1 MKTKAERVIR
11 AATAVA
17 AVLGCAAVLGFGP
30 GAGTCAGQQIN
41 AEAFAGRPFGVGK
54 LTVPAVPNMT
64 PEPLGLDGILVEEA
78 SGRVYYP
85 AMETPSLVGGFFADL
100 VNATPRVTIYFLFTG
115 DQPLE
120 ITIVGRQRV
129 RLGVAPQSDPR
140 GYNRLLRAWWKQYT
154 AEGGLLEPR
163 SDYPPMAANYLK
175 LMLAQRFGLPAP
187 PLSGKSWEE
196 WFRTQ
201 LGLALS
207 TEPLRTAMMQSR
219 FASPGAFA
227 GPAADPLPAPWPD
240 EAPTLAPAA
249 EEIEVEPI
257 ARHVPAEAFYCR
269 FGSFSNFLWLQDTL
283 QRWGG
288 DFQNL
293 VALRSLNYEIRR
305 RMEQQLVIRQSAL
318 ARLLGETVVA
328 DVAIVG
334 FDLYFH
340 EGASFGLLFQ
350 ARNSALFAADI
361 VQQRRERLRQ
371 GDVREETLTIAGNQV
386 SYLHSPDGAVRS
398 YYAADGDFHLIT
410 SSRAL
415 AERFLEAGQGVRP
428 LADSPEF
435 RFARS
440 LFPVSR
446 QDTAFIYVSRDF
458 LRKLTGPEYRV
469 ETQRRVL
476 ALADMDLLEL
486 ALLAAAGEGLDVRD
500 PAELSRLGFL
510 PPSFGPRSDGSRAVL
525 ENGVVVD
532 SSRGHRGAFIP
543 IADMPVTAVSR
554 YETEMYRRF
563 LEHYAA
569 QWRRL
574 DPITAAVR
582 RESVDKT
589 RDRIVL
595 DAQVTPLA
603 KENFD
608 RLMQSLGPA
617 DRLRHAAIPGNI
629 GQFEAVL
636 QRGRLFGGLADIVPP
651 IEVRDGRI
659 VPTGRLRDVMIGYI
673 GQTGEPGM
681 LGKLNRTFSTR
692 PDPYGFSRGL
702 FGLWRREMGGMSVYS
717 FQYEVLA
724 AVTPQLRW
732 EETDREAQIRLSVG
746 DLSAAQITP
755 LLNSYVY
762 WRTKQTSL
770 GNLRLLRDFQQQL
783 HVPVEDCKTAAELL
797 LDVKL
802 QCPLQGEYV
811 LQTDEGGTP
820 RWTSTAFA
828 PESERRFLAAAP
840 PPGFLTPP
848 LNWLRGLELEAL
860 VTPEGVTAHVEVLM
874 ETPAET
880 PSQTPDRTPAQLPAQ
895 ALNRSPSQTP
905 GTPSR
910 TPPSP

>member
-1 MKTKAERVIR
+1 MKTQVERVSPT
-11 AATAVA
+11 ATAVTVFFGF
-17 AVLGCAAVLGFGP
+17 VLI
-30 GAGTCAGQQIN
+30 AGTCAAQQIT
-41 AEAFAGRPFGVGK
+41 AEAFPGRPFGVGR
-54 LTVPAVPNMT
+54 LTVPAVPGMM
-64 PEPLGLDGILVEEA
+64 PEPLGADGILVEEA

-85 AMETPSLVGGFFADL
+85 ATETPSPVGGFFADL
-100 VNATPRVTIYFLFTG
+100 VNAVPRVTIYFLFTG
-115 DQPLE
+115 DEPLE
-120 ITIVGRQRV
+120 ITVAGRQRL
-129 RLGVAPQSDPR
+129 RLAVAPQPDPR

-154 AEGGLLEPR
+154 AEGGLLEPK
-163 SDYPPMAANYLK
+163 SDYPPLAANYLR
-175 LMLAQRFGLPAP
+175 LMLAQRFGLPSP
-187 PLSGKSWEE
+187 RLSGKSWEE
-196 WFRTQ
+196 WFRTE

-219 FASPGAFA
+219 FTSPDAFA
-227 GPAADPLPAPWPD
+227 GPASEPLPAAWPD
-240 EAPTLAPAA
+240 EAPTIAPPDGSI
-249 EEIEVEPI
+249 EIEPL
-257 ARHVPAEAFYCR
+257 ARHVPAESFYCR
-269 FGSFSNFLWLQDTL
+269 FGGFNNFLWLQDTL
-283 QRWGG
+283 QKWGG

-350 ARNSALFAADI
+350 ARNSTLFATDI
-361 VQQRRERLRQ
+361 LQQRRERLKQ
-371 GDVREETLTIAGNQV
+371 GDVTEETVTVAGRQV
-386 SYLHSPDGAVRS
+386 SYLHSSDGTVRS

-415 AERFLEAGQGVRP
+415 AERFLEAGQGVRS
-428 LADSPEF
+428 LADDPEF
-435 RFARS
+435 RHARS

-446 QDTAFIYVSRDF
+446 QDTAFVYVSRGF
-458 LRKLTGPEYRV
+458 LRKLTGPEYRI
-469 ETQRRVL
+469 ETQRRVQ

-486 ALLAAAGEGLDVRD
+486 ALLAAAGEGVDGRE
-500 PAELSRLGFL
+500 PADLIRTGFL

-525 ENGVVVD
+525 ENGGVVD
-532 SSRGHRGAFIP
+532 SLRGRRGAFVP
-543 IADMPVTAVSR
+543 IADLPVTAVSR
-554 YETEMYRRF
+554 YETDMYRRF
-563 LEHYAA
+563 LDHYAS

-582 RESVDKT
+582 RESLGKT
-589 RDRIVL
+589 RDRIVI
-595 DAQVTPLA
+595 DARVTPLA
-603 KENFD
+603 KENYD

-617 DRLRHAAIPGNI
+617 DRMRHAAIPGNI
-629 GQFEAVL
+629 GQFEVIL
-636 QRGRLFGGLADIVPP
+636 NRGRLFGGLADIVPP

-673 GQTGEPGM
+673 GQTGEPGT
-681 LGKLNRTFSTR
+681 LAKLNRTFSSR
-692 PDPYGFSRGL
+692 PDAYGFSRGL
-702 FGLWRREMGGMSVYS
+702 LGLWRREMGGMSVYS

-732 EETDREAQIRLSVG
+732 EETDREAQIRVSLG

-770 GNLRLLRDFQQQL
+770 GNLRLLRDFRQQL
-783 HVPVEDCKTAAELL
+783 HIPVEDCKTAAELL

-848 LNWLRGLELEAL
+848 LNWLRGLEVEAL
-860 VTPEGVTAHVEVLM
+860 VAPEGVTAHVEVLM
-874 ETPAET
+874 ESPAEAT
-880 PSQTPDRTPAQLPAQ
+880 
-895 ALNRSPSQTP
+895 
-905 GTPSR
+905 GTPLNNR
-910 TPPSP
+910 PSP

>member
-1 MKTKAERVIR
+1 MKTTVERAYWAVI
-11 AATAVA
+11 AVTVFFGFA
-17 AVLGCAAVLGFGP
+17 LGAR
-30 GAGTCAGQQIN
+30 TCPGQQIT
-41 AEAFAGRPFGVGK
+41 AEAFAGRPFGVGR
-54 LTVPAVPNMT
+54 LTIPAVPEMM
-64 PEPLGLDGILVEEA
+64 PEPLGLDGILLEESA
-78 SGRVYYP
+78 GRVYYP
-85 AMETPSLVGGFFADL
+85 AVETPSLVGGFFADL
-100 VNATPRVTIYFLFTG
+100 VNAVPRVTIYFLFTG
-115 DQPLE
+115 EEPLE
-120 ITIVGRQRV
+120 LTIAGRQR
-129 RLGVAPQSDPR
+129 LGLTVAPQPDPR

-154 AEGGLLEPR
+154 AEPGLLEPK

-175 LMLAQRFGLPAP
+175 LMLAQRFGLPMP

-201 LGLALS
+201 LGPALS
-207 TEPLRTAMMQSR
+207 TEPLRTAMMRSR
-219 FASPGAFA
+219 FASSEAFA
-227 GPAADPLPAPWPD
+227 GPADSPLPEPWPD
-240 EAPTLAPAA
+240 EAPGLSPPA
-249 EEIEVEPI
+249 ESIEIEPL
-257 ARHVPAEAFYCR
+257 ARHVPAESFYCR

-283 QRWGG
+283 QKWGG

-334 FDLYFH
+334 FDLYFQ

-350 ARNSALFAADI
+350 ARNSALFATDI
-361 VQQRRERLRQ
+361 LQQRRERLKQ
-371 GDVREETLTIAGNQV
+371 GDVREETLTIAGKPV
-386 SYLHSPDGAVRS
+386 SYLHSSDGTVRS
-398 YYAADGDFHLIT
+398 YYAADGDFHLVT
-410 SSRAL
+410 SSRTL

-428 LADSPEF
+428 LADNPEF
-435 RFARS
+435 RFARG

-446 QDTAFIYVSRDF
+446 QDTAFVYMSRDF
-458 LRKLTGPEYRV
+458 LRKLTGPEYRI
-469 ETQRRVL
+469 ETQRRVQ

-500 PAELSRLGFL
+500 PAELAELGFL
-510 PPSFGPRSDGSRAVL
+510 PPSFGPRSDGGRAVL

-532 SSRGHRGAFIP
+532 SLRGHRGAFVP
-543 IADMPVTAVSR
+543 IADMPVTSVSA
-554 YETEMYRRF
+554 YETQMYRGF
-563 LEHYAA
+563 LEHYAT

-589 RDRIVL
+589 RDRIL
-595 DAQVTPLA
+595 IDARIMPLA
-603 KENFD
+603 KDNFD

-629 GQFEAVL
+629 GQFEVVL
-636 QRGRLFGGLADIVPP
+636 NRGRIFGGLADIVPP

-673 GQTGEPGM
+673 GQTGEPGT
-681 LGKLNRTFSTR
+681 LAKLNRTFSSR

-702 FGLWRREMGGMSVYS
+702 FGLWRREMEGMSVYS

-732 EETDREAQIRLSVG
+732 EETDREAQIRLSLG
-746 DLSAAQITP
+746 DPSAAQITP
-755 LLNSYVY
+755 LLNSYIY

-783 HVPVEDCKTAAELL
+783 HVPAEDCKTAAELL

-828 PESERRFLAAAP
+828 PESERRFLATTP
-840 PPGFLTPP
+840 PPGFLAPP
-848 LNWLRGLELEAL
+848 LNWLRGLEVEAL
-860 VTPEGVTAHVEVLM
+860 VAPDGVTAHVEVLM

-880 PSQTPDRTPAQLPAQ
+880 P
-895 ALNRSPSQTP
+895 
-905 GTPSR
+905 GTPR
-910 TPPSP
+910 KDGASP